1 MKNLKNTIRIL
12 LIIGLPLLLLLG
24 IYNIFSLRFSRGD
37 LYPEYSSYR
46 PDPVGCKALH
56 DSLGEL
62 GIVMERHFEKIGK
75 LKQEPNSILIR
86 TGINSIS
93 EIYQDESLHSFI
105 MNGGTFIGFFHASAR
120 KIVYAKVAKKSE
132 EIEEDEK
139 CEKESEVDKIE
150 DELNDDDGKEDAE
163 EQDEYSDEDSDT
175 DIESEKIS
183 TPSDR
188 FKAILSCELSNKSKE
203 KDAKG
208 AAIDI
213 AKPTE
218 LLTKNGSYIAF
229 PTFSK
234 NTFQVDDNVWSVLY
248 STNDAPV
255 MIKRKIGQGYI
266 VLSNSTYFIT
276 NEGLKKHRANALIAY
291 LIGDSHRVIFD
302 EYSLGVQENRNI
314 AWLFKKF
321 NLHYLL
327 INLGLIVLLFLWY
340 NFGSLSNLSY
350 VRENSYL
357 ESGVIDSK
365 LSSSSGLLNIISKS
379 IKPKELLNISIA
391 EWRKTVKI
399 RNIPKVKLDKID
411 KIIAENKS
419 SNPVM
424 VYKLIEKVLKRKK

>member
-1 MKNLKNTIRIL
+1 MRKFKNTIRIL
-12 LIIGLPLLLLLG
+12 LIIGLPLFLLLG
-24 IYNIFSLRFSRGD
+24 ILNIFSLRFSRGD

-62 GIVMERHFEKIGK
+62 GIETKRHFEKIGK
-75 LKQEPNSILIR
+75 LKHESNTILIR
-86 TGINSIS
+86 TGINSMRA
-93 EIYQDESLHSFI
+93 IYQDESLHSYI
-105 MNGGTFIGFFHASAR
+105 MNGGTFIGLFHPNAR

-132 EIEEDEK
+132 EIEEEK
-139 CEKESEVDKIE
+139 CEKEIDVEQSE
-150 DELNDDDGKEDAE
+150 DELNDDDGKEVTE
-163 EQDEYSDEDSDT
+163 EQDEDSEKDSDT
-175 DIESEKIS
+175 DIENEKIS
-183 TPSDR
+183 TPADR
-188 FKAILSCELSNKSKE
+188 FKAILSCELGDDNKS

-208 AAIDI
+208 AAIDS

-234 NTFQVDDNVWSVLY
+234 NTFQVDDNIWSVLY
-248 STNDAPV
+248 SSNDAPV
-255 MIKRKIGQGYI
+255 IIKRKLGQGYI
-266 VLSNSTYFIT
+266 ILSNSTYFIT

-291 LIGDSHRVIFD
+291 LIGNPHRVVFD

-340 NFGSLSNLSY
+340 NFGALSNVSY
-350 VRENSYL
+350 VRKNSYL
-357 ESGVIDSK
+357 ESGVIEST

-399 RNIPKVKLDKID
+399 RNIPKGMKKI
-411 KIIAENKS
+411 
-419 SNPVM
+419 
-424 VYKLIEKVLKRKK
+424 